1 MNVVPPPRVA
11 AGDRVRLVSPA
22 SFPDEEGLAD
32 SVRVLESWGLVV
44 EIGAHA
50 LDRHGYMAGRDADRL
65 ADLNDAYRD
74 PGVRALFATRGGAG
88 AYRIACEVDFGAV
101 RADPK
106 PLVGFSDIT
115 SLHLALWRHCRVA
128 GVHGFLAGARS
139 AASTRSLLMGTE
151 QAVLHRDPEAFT
163 AAVRVGGVATGNIVG
178 GHLGTLA
185 WSVGTG
191 LLDLDGTILF
201 LEAPR
206 AVGLGHVDRQLTQL
220 IRSGSLR
227 GVRGVV
233 LGRFPG
239 FEDYSDREW
248 TVLDV
253 LHDRLEVLE
262 VPVLGGVDVGHGEQ
276 PLSLALGPIAELDAD
291 AGTLTVGPAGR

>member
-1 MNVVPPPRVA
+1 M
-11 AGDRVRLVSPA
+11 SPA
-22 SFPDEEGLAD
+22 SFPEQEDLAE

-44 EIGAHA
+44 EIGEHA
-50 LDRHGYMAGRDADRL
+50 LDRRGYMAGRDADRL

-88 AYRIACEVDFGAV
+88 AYRIAHDLDFDAV

-115 SLHLALWRHCRVA
+115 SLHLALWKHCRVT
-128 GVHGFLAGARS
+128 GIHGFLSGARS
-139 AASTRSLLMGTE
+139 AASTRSLLMETE
-151 QAVLHRDPEAFT
+151 PAVLHRDPSAFT
-163 AAVRVGGVATGNIVG
+163 AAVRVGGAATGNVVG

-201 LEAPR
+201 VEAPR

-227 GVRGVV
+227 GVRGVA

-239 FEDYSDREW
+239 FEDYTDRDW
-248 TVLDV
+248 SVLDV
-253 LHDRLEVLE
+253 LRDRLEALD
-262 VPVLGGVDVGHGEQ
+262 VPVAGGIDVGHGDQ
-276 PLSLALGPIAELDAD
+276 PLSLALGPVAELDAD
-291 AGTLTVGPAGR
+291 AGTLTIDQAVT

>member
-1 MNVVPPPRVA
+1 
-11 AGDRVRLVSPA
+11 
-22 SFPDEEGLAD
+22 
-32 SVRVLESWGLVV
+32 
-44 EIGAHA
+44 
-50 LDRHGYMAGRDADRL
+50 
-65 ADLNDAYRD
+65 
-74 PGVRALFATRGGAG
+74 
-88 AYRIACEVDFGAV
+88 V

-115 SLHLALWRHCRVA
+115 ALHLALWRHCRVA
-128 GVHGFLAGARS
+128 GVHGFLDGDRS
-139 AASTRSLLMGTE
+139 AASTRSLLMETGP
-151 QAVLHRDPEAFT
+151 AVLHRDPSALT
-163 AAVRVGGVATGNIVG
+163 ASVRVGGVATGNVVG

-191 LLDLDGTILF
+191 MLDLDGAILF

-220 IRSGSLR
+220 HRSGSLR
-227 GVRGVV
+227 GVRGVA

-239 FEDYSDREW
+239 FEDYTDRDW

-253 LHDRLEVLE
+253 LRDRLEILE
-262 VPVLGGVDVGHGEQ
+262 VPVLGGIDVGHGDQ

-291 AGTLTVGPAGR
+291 AGTLTINQAVR

>member
-1 MNVVPPPRVA
+1 MNVVLPPRVA

-22 SFPDEEGLAD
+22 SYPDEEGLAE
-32 SVRVLESWGLVV
+32 SVEVLESWGLVV
-44 EIGAHA
+44 EIGKHA
-50 LDRHGYMAGRDADRL
+50 LDRHGYMAGYDQDRL

-74 PGVRALFATRGGAG
+74 PGVRAIFATRGGAG
-88 AYRIACEVDFGAV
+88 SYRIAHDVDFAAV

-115 SLHLALWRHCRVA
+115 NLHLALWRHCRVT
-128 GVHGFLAGARS
+128 GIHGFLAGARS
-139 AASTRSLLMGTE
+139 AASTRSLLMETGP
-151 QAVLHRDPEAFT
+151 AVLHRDPAVLT
-163 AAVRVGGVATGNIVG
+163 AAVRVGGSATGNVVG
-178 GHLGTLA
+178 GHLGTLG

-191 LLDLDGTILF
+191 LLDLDGAILF

-220 IRSGSLR
+220 IRSGSLNGLR
-227 GVRGVV
+227 GVA

-239 FEDYSDREW
+239 FEDYTDRDW

-253 LHDRLEVLE
+253 LRDRLETLD
-262 VPVLGGVDVGHGEQ
+262 VPVLGGLDVGHGDE

-291 AGTLTVGPAGR
+291 TGTLVVGPAVR

>member
-1 MNVVPPPRVA
+1 M
-11 AGDRVRLVSPA
+11 SPA
-22 SFPDEEGLAD
+22 SFPDEEELAEA
-32 SVRVLESWGLVV
+32 VRVLEGWGLVV
-44 EIGAHA
+44 EIGEHA
-50 LDRHGYMAGRDADRL
+50 LDRHGYLAGRDADRL
-65 ADLNDAYRD
+65 ADLHDAWRD
-74 PGVRALFATRGGAG
+74 PGVRAVFATRGGAG
-88 AYRIACEVDFGAV
+88 AYRIARDLDLDAV
-101 RADPK
+101 RVDPK

-128 GVHGFLAGARS
+128 GVHGFLAFPRS
-139 AASTRSLLMGTE
+139 AASTRSLLMETE
-151 QAVLHRDPEAFT
+151 PAELHRDPEAFT
-163 AAVRVGGVATGNIVG
+163 AAVRVGGVCTGNVVG

-191 LLDLDGTILF
+191 LLDLDGTVLF

-220 IRSGSLR
+220 LHSGSLH
-227 GVRGVV
+227 GVRGVA

-239 FEDYSDREW
+239 FEDYTDRGW

-253 LHDRLEVLE
+253 LRDRLAVLE
-262 VPVLGGVDVGHGEQ
+262 VPVLGGIDVGHGEQ

-291 AGTLTVGPAGR
+291 AGTLTVGAAVR

>member
-1 MNVVPPPRVA
+1 M
-11 AGDRVRLVSPA
+11 SPA
-22 SFPDEEGLAD
+22 SFPDEESLAE

-44 EIGAHA
+44 EVGAHA

-65 ADLNDAYRD
+65 ADLDDAYRD

-88 AYRIACEVDFGAV
+88 AYRIAHDLDFDAV

-115 SLHLALWRHCRVA
+115 NLHLALWRHCRVA
-128 GVHGFLAGARS
+128 GVHGFLSGARS
-139 AASTRSLLMGTE
+139 AASTRSLLMGTGP
-151 QAVLHRDPEAFT
+151 AVLHRDPAALT
-163 AAVRVGGVATGNIVG
+163 AAVRFGGAATGNVVG

-191 LLDLDGTILF
+191 VLDLDGSILF

-220 IRSGSLR
+220 IQSGSLHGLR
-227 GVRGVV
+227 GVA

-239 FEDYSDREW
+239 FEDFADRDW

-253 LHDRLEVLE
+253 LRDRLETLG
-262 VPVLGGVDVGHGEQ
+262 VPVLGGLDVGHGDH
-276 PLSLALGPIAELDAD
+276 PLSLALGPMAELDAD
-291 AGTLTVGPAGR
+291 AGTLTVGPAVR

>member
-1 MNVVPPPRVA
+1 MNVVLPPRVTP
-11 AGDRVRLVSPA
+11 GDRVRLLSPA
-22 SFPDEEGLAD
+22 SCPSEEELAE

-44 EIGAHA
+44 EIGTHA
-50 LDRHGYMAGRDADRL
+50 MDRHGYMAGHDQDRL

-74 PGVRALFATRGGAG
+74 RGVRAIFATRGGAG
-88 AYRIACEVDFGAV
+88 SYRIAHQVDFAAV
-101 RADPK
+101 RTDPK

-115 SLHLALWRHCRVA
+115 NLHLALWRHCRVA
-128 GVHGFLAGARS
+128 GVHGALAGTRS
-139 AASTRSLLMGTE
+139 AASTRSLLME
-151 QAVLHRDPEAFT
+151 SEPAVLHRDPAALT
-163 AAVRVGGVATGNIVG
+163 AGVRAGGVATGNVVG

-191 LLDLDGTILF
+191 SLDLDGAILV

-220 IRSGSLR
+220 IRSGSLDGLR
-227 GVRGVV
+227 GVA

-239 FEDYSDREW
+239 FEDYTDRDW

-253 LHDRLEVLE
+253 LRDRLEPLD
-262 VPVLGGVDVGHGEQ
+262 VPVLGGLDIGHGDD
-276 PLSLALGPIAELDAD
+276 PLSLALGPTAELNAD
-291 AGTLTVGPAGR
+291 KGTLTVDQAAK

>member
-1 MNVVPPPRVA
+1 M
-11 AGDRVRLVSPA
+11 
-22 SFPDEEGLAD
+22 
-32 SVRVLESWGLVV
+32 
-44 EIGAHA
+44 
-50 LDRHGYMAGRDADRL
+50 
-65 ADLNDAYRD
+65 
-74 PGVRALFATRGGAG
+74 
-88 AYRIACEVDFGAV
+88 

-115 SLHLALWRHCRVA
+115 NLHLALWRHCRVA
-128 GVHGFLAGARS
+128 GV
-139 AASTRSLLMGTE
+139 
-151 QAVLHRDPEAFT
+151 
-163 AAVRVGGVATGNIVG
+163 ATGNVVG

-191 LLDLDGTILF
+191 ILDLDGAILF

-227 GVRGVV
+227 GLRGVA

-239 FEDYSDREW
+239 FEDYTDRDW

-253 LHDRLEVLE
+253 LRDRLETLG
-262 VPVLGGVDVGHGEQ
+262 VPVIGGIDVGHGDH
-276 PLSLALGPIAELDAD
+276 PLSLGLGPMAELDAD
-291 AGTLTVGPAGR
+291 RGTLEVGPAVR